1 MFLFQFLLQFVN
13 TIFRCIIN
21 GYSEMIESSKKWK
34 PIAAWCLYDFANSP
48 FTTLIV
54 TFIFSPFFVMS
65 IVGDKV
71 EGTRLWSLA
80 ITISAIAIALISPFF
95 GALVDQVGKRKI
107 LLFIMTAISIIGTTV
122 LFWALPCQLDGNGE
136 IVKAGYIYMALFWF
150 IIANIAYELA
160 FVLYNAFLPEIAP
173 TGMIGRISGFGWA
186 VGYLGGLLALFVA
199 LAGFVFT
206 DTPWFGFT
214 REAKENIRAI
224 NLLVALWFA
233 VFSIP
238 VFLFLHD
245 KKSNLTTSRKHL
257 MKSTVI
263 GLKNTFHE
271 IRKYRQIVRLLMA
284 RMFYNDGLI
293 TIFTFSGIYATGTF
307 GFSTTEML
315 MLAISL
321 NAAAGIGAFI
331 MGFYDDRLGGKRTI
345 QISIAGLIVAAVMAM
360 LAPGKLW
367 IWIAGIMAGIFS
379 GPNQSASRSLMGRM
393 VPEGKENEFYGFFA
407 FSGKA
412 TAFLGP
418 FMFGLIT
425 TLFDSQRAGIFV
437 VVVFFIIGGLIMF
450 WVDEAGD
457 DKK

>member
-1 MFLFQFLLQFVN
+1 
-13 TIFRCIIN
+13 
-21 GYSEMIESSKKWK
+21 
-34 PIAAWCLYDFANSP
+34 
-48 FTTLIV
+48 
-54 TFIFSPFFVMS
+54 
-65 IVGDKV
+65 
-71 EGTRLWSLA
+71 
-80 ITISAIAIALISPFF
+80 
-95 GALVDQVGKRKI
+95 
-107 LLFIMTAISIIGTTV
+107 
-122 LFWALPCQLDGNGE
+122 
-136 IVKAGYIYMALFWF
+136 MAVFWF
-150 IIANIAYELA
+150 IIANIAYELV
-160 FVLYNAFLPEIAP
+160 FVLYNAFLPDISP

-199 LAGFVFT
+199 LAGFVFP

-214 REAKENIRAI
+214 KDAKENIRAI
-224 NLLVALWFA
+224 NLLVAVWFA

-245 KKSNLTTSRKHL
+245 KKTNRSSSSKYLI
-257 MKSTVI
+257 KSTVS
-263 GLKNTFHE
+263 GLISTLHE
-271 IRKYRQIVRLLMA
+271 IRKYRQIVRLLAA
-284 RMFYNDGLI
+284 RLFYNDGLI

-321 NAAAGIGAFI
+321 NAAAGLGAFI

-345 QISIAGLIVAAVMAM
+345 QISIVGLISASLMAM

-379 GPNQSASRSLMGRM
+379 GPNQAASRSLMGRM
-393 VPEGKENEFYGFFA
+393 VPNGKENEFFGFFA

-418 FMFGLIT
+418 FMFGLLT

-437 VVVFFIIGGLIMF
+437 VVVFFTIGGLIMF
-450 WVDEAGD
+450 WVDEEEG
-457 DKK
+457 KKQ